1 MNHRERRGVGVVTV
15 RVRVS
20 VGDVDAM
27 VKMVMLVMM
36 MMIDDMMR
44 NPRTRSDARINT
56 RSRETFSL
64 YLPLSLSRSVLR
76 CSPFRNKC
84 HRKREEREREMRGLI
99 CEGVESGSFQ
109 MDFKRKARR
118 ADDDEGERDEMFL
131 LVSRYY

>member
-36 MMIDDMMR
+36 MMMDMMR

-56 RSRETFSL
+56 RLRETFSL
-64 YLPLSLSRSVLR
+64 RISLSLVSK
-76 CSPFRNKC
+76 CS
-84 HRKREEREREMRGLI
+84 
-99 CEGVESGSFQ
+99 Q
-109 MDFKRKARR
+109 MLS
-118 ADDDEGERDEMFL
+118 L
-131 LVSRYY
+131 L